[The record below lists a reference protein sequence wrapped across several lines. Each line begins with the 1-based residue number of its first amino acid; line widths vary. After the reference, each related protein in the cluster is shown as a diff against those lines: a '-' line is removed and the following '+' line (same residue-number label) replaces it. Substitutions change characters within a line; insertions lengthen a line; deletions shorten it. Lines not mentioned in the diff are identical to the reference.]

1 MNKYNTLE
9 KILIYSGILIF
20 MTFILL
26 PFVEMFYASLR
37 PLDHLFRSPY
47 QFYSDD
53 LSFWAYREMWNTV
66 PMLGRYIFNSFFLA
80 SSVAIIT
87 LIFVIPAAY
96 SYARFKFPAKN
107 TSLYILLAINMFSGA
122 VLLIPL
128 YKVLRTFGLLNSYQA
143 MIVPGVAFLIPT
155 SIWLLKSYF
164 EKIPIDL
171 EEAAFVDGASRVQI
185 LRHIIAPLST
195 PGLVVVGIY
204 AFIGAYA
211 QQFLFAITF
220 NQKKEYMPIPSGL
233 YEFIGY
239 QSVKW
244 NEMMAASL
252 VGIAPVLLVFIFF
265 VFLDLNHE
273 IKSLLITT
281 AKYAWDVDST
291 LLDFNRH

>member
-1 MNKYNTLE
+1 MNKYNIFQ
-9 KILIYSGILIF
+9 KIFLYFSIVIF
-20 MTFILL
+20 LTFILL

-37 PLDHLFRSPY
+37 PLNHLFRSPY

-53 LSFWAYREMWNTV
+53 LSFWAYSEMWNTV
-66 PMLGRYIFNSFFLA
+66 PRLGRYIFNSFFLA
-80 SSVAIIT
+80 TCSALLT
-87 LIFVIPAAY
+87 LLFVIPAAY
-96 SYARFKFPAKN
+96 AYARFDFPAKN
-107 TSLYILLAINMFSGA
+107 ISLYLLLAVNMFAGA

-128 YKVLRTFGLLNSYQA
+128 YKLLRALSLLNTYLA
-143 MIVPGVAFLIPT
+143 MIIPAIAFLIPT

-164 EKIPIDL
+164 QKIPIEL
-171 EEAAFVDGASRVQI
+171 EEAAFCDGASRIQI

-220 NQKKEYMPIPSGL
+220 NQKKEYMPIPAGL

-239 QSVKW
+239 QTVKW

-252 VGIAPVLLVFIFF
+252 VGIVPVLILFIFLQRYI
-265 VFLDLNHE
+265 VEGL
-273 IKSLLITT
+273 T
-281 AKYAWDVDST
+281 AGAVK
-291 LLDFNRH
+291 H

>member
-1 MNKYNTLE
+1 MDKFTFVQKFLM
-9 KILIYSGILIF
+9 YSAIFVF

-80 SSVAIIT
+80 SSVAILT
-87 LIFVIPAAY
+87 LLFVIPAAY
-96 SYARFKFPAKN
+96 SYARFNFPFKN
-107 TSLYILLAINMFSGA
+107 SSLYILLAINMFSGA

-164 EKIPIDL
+164 EKIPVDL

-220 NQKKEYMPIPSGL
+220 NQKKEFMPIPSGL

-252 VGIAPVLLVFIFF
+252 VGIAPVLILFIFLQKYI
-265 VFLDLNHE
+265 VEGL
-273 IKSLLITT
+273 T
-281 AKYAWDVDST
+281 AGAVK
-291 LLDFNRH
+291 N

>member
-1 MNKYNTLE
+1 MNKYTILE
-9 KILIYSGILIF
+9 KLLIYFGILIF

-53 LSFWAYREMWNTV
+53 LSFWAYSEMWKTV

-80 SSVAIIT
+80 TVTSLLT
-87 LIFVIPAAY
+87 LLFVIPAAY

-107 TSLYILLAINMFSGA
+107 TSLYLLLAINMFSGA

-128 YKVLRTFGLLNSYQA
+128 YKLLSTFGLLNTYQA

-164 EKIPIDL
+164 EKIPIEL
-171 EEAAFVDGASRVQI
+171 EEAAFCDGATRIQI
-185 LRHIIAPLST
+185 LRHVIAPLST

-204 AFIGAYA
+204 AFIGSYA
-211 QQFLFAITF
+211 QQFLFAISF
-220 NQKKEYMPIPSGL
+220 NQKKEFMPIPAGL

-239 QSVKW
+239 TTVKW

-252 VGIAPVLLVFIFF
+252 VGIAPVLLVFL
-265 VFLDLNHE
+265 FLQKYIVEGL
-273 IKSLLITT
+273 T
-281 AKYAWDVDST
+281 AGAVK
-291 LLDFNRH
+291 N

>member
-1 MNKYNTLE
+1 MDKYNLFE
-9 KILIYSGILIF
+9 KILLYSGILLF

-47 QFYSDD
+47 QFFSDD
-53 LSFWAYREMWNTV
+53 LSFWAYGEMWNTV

-80 SSVAIIT
+80 TCVTVIT
-87 LIFVIPAAY
+87 ILFVIPAAY
-96 SYARFKFPAKN
+96 SYARFKFPGKN
-107 TSLYILLAINMFSGA
+107 STLYLLLAINMFSGA

-128 YKVLRTFGLLNSYQA
+128 YKLLRTLGLLNSYQA

-171 EEAAFVDGASRVQI
+171 EEAAFVDGASRMQI
-185 LRHIIAPLST
+185 LRHIITPLST
-195 PGLVVVGIY
+195 PGLVVVSLYI
-204 AFIGAYA
+204 FIGAYA

-220 NQKKEYMPIPSGL
+220 NSKKEYMPIPAGL

-239 QSVKW
+239 QTVKW

-252 VGIAPVLLVFIFF
+252 VGIAPVLIIFIFLQKYL
-265 VFLDLNHE
+265 VEGL
-273 IKSLLITT
+273 T
-281 AKYAWDVDST
+281 AGAVK
-291 LLDFNRH
+291 N

>member
-1 MNKYNTLE
+1 MNKYNPFE
-9 KILIYSGILIF
+9 KILIYFGIFVF

-26 PFVEMFYASLR
+26 PFIEMFYASLR

-80 SSVAIIT
+80 SCVAILT

-96 SYARFKFPAKN
+96 AYARFKFPAKN

-122 VLLIPL
+122 VILIPL
-128 YKVLRTFGLLNSYQA
+128 YKLLRTLGLLNSYQS
-143 MIVPGVAFLIPT
+143 MIIPGVAFLIPT
-155 SIWLLKSYF
+155 AIWLLKSYF

-220 NQKKEYMPIPSGL
+220 NQKKEYMPIPTGL

-244 NEMMAASL
+244 NEMMAAAL
-252 VGIAPVLLVFIFF
+252 VGMLPVLLLF
-265 VFLDLNHE
+265 VFLQKYIVEGL
-273 IKSLLITT
+273 T
-281 AKYAWDVDST
+281 AGAVK
-291 LLDFNRH
+291 N

>member
-1 MNKYNTLE
+1 MDRYTFLE
-9 KILIYSGILIF
+9 KFFIYSAIFIF

-26 PFVEMFYASLR
+26 PVVEMFYASLR

-53 LSFWAYREMWNTV
+53 LSFWAYSEMWKTV

-80 SSVAIIT
+80 TVTSLLT
-87 LIFVIPAAY
+87 LLFVIPAAY

-107 TSLYILLAINMFSGA
+107 TSLYLLLAINMFSGA

-128 YKVLRTFGLLNSYQA
+128 YKLLRTFGLLNTYQA

-164 EKIPIDL
+164 EKIPIEL
-171 EEAAFVDGASRVQI
+171 EEAAFCDGATRIQI
-185 LRHIIAPLST
+185 LRHVIAPLST

-204 AFIGAYA
+204 AFIGSYA
-211 QQFLFAITF
+211 QQFLFAISF
-220 NQKKEYMPIPSGL
+220 NQKKEFMPIPAGL

-239 QSVKW
+239 TTVKW

-252 VGIAPVLLVFIFF
+252 VGIAPVLLVFL
-265 VFLDLNHE
+265 FLQKYIVEGL
-273 IKSLLITT
+273 T
-281 AKYAWDVDST
+281 AGAVK
-291 LLDFNRH
+291 N

>member
-1 MNKYNTLE
+1 MNKYNSFE
-9 KILIYSGILIF
+9 KILIYSGILVF

-80 SSVAIIT
+80 TSVAVIT

-107 TSLYILLAINMFSGA
+107 TSLYVLLAINMFSGA

-252 VGIAPVLLVFIFF
+252 VGIAPVLLVFIFLQKYI
-265 VFLDLNHE
+265 VEGL
-273 IKSLLITT
+273 T
-281 AKYAWDVDST
+281 AGAVK
-291 LLDFNRH
+291 N

>member
-1 MNKYNTLE
+1 
-9 KILIYSGILIF
+9 
-20 MTFILL
+20 
-26 PFVEMFYASLR
+26 MFYASLR

-47 QFYSDD
+47 QFFSND
-53 LSFWAYREMWNTV
+53 LSFWAYKEMWNTV

-80 SSVAIIT
+80 TCVALLT
-87 LIFVIPAAY
+87 LLFVIPAAY
-96 SYARFKFPAKN
+96 SYARFSFPGKN
-107 TSLYILLAINMFSGA
+107 PSLYLLLAVNMFAGA

-128 YKVLRTFGLLNSYQA
+128 YKVLRTLGLLNTYQA

-164 EKIPIDL
+164 EKIPIEL
-171 EEAAFVDGASRVQI
+171 EEAAFVDGGSRIQI

-211 QQFLFAITF
+211 QQFLFAISF
-220 NQKKEYMPIPSGL
+220 NQKKEFMPIPAGL

-239 QSVKW
+239 TTVKW

-252 VGIAPVLLVFIFF
+252 VGIAPVLLVFL
-265 VFLDLNHE
+265 FLQKYIVEGL
-273 IKSLLITT
+273 T
-281 AKYAWDVDST
+281 AGAVK
-291 LLDFNRH
+291 N

>member
-1 MNKYNTLE
+1 MNKYNIFQ
-9 KILIYSGILIF
+9 KIFLYFSIVIF
-20 MTFILL
+20 LTFILL

-37 PLDHLFRSPY
+37 PLNHLFRSPY

-53 LSFWAYREMWNTV
+53 LSFWAYSEMWKTV
-66 PMLGRYIFNSFFLA
+66 PRLGRYIFNSFFLA
-80 SSVAIIT
+80 TCSALLT
-87 LIFVIPAAY
+87 LLFVIPAAY
-96 SYARFKFPAKN
+96 AYARFNFPAKN
-107 TSLYILLAINMFSGA
+107 ISLYLLLAVNMFAGA

-128 YKVLRTFGLLNSYQA
+128 YKLLRALSLLNTYLA
-143 MIVPGVAFLIPT
+143 MIIPAIAFLIPT

-164 EKIPIDL
+164 QKIPIEL
-171 EEAAFVDGASRVQI
+171 EEAAFCDGASRIQI

-220 NQKKEYMPIPSGL
+220 NQKKEYMPIPAGL

-239 QSVKW
+239 QTVKW

-252 VGIAPVLLVFIFF
+252 VGIAPVLILFIFLQKYI
-265 VFLDLNHE
+265 VEGL
-273 IKSLLITT
+273 T
-281 AKYAWDVDST
+281 AGAVK
-291 LLDFNRH
+291 H

>member
-1 MNKYNTLE
+1 MDKYKLHE
-9 KILIYSGILIF
+9 KIFLYFGILIF
-20 MTFILL
+20 LTFILL

-66 PMLGRYIFNSFFLA
+66 PMLGRYIFNSLFLA
-80 SSVAIIT
+80 TCTALIT

-96 SYARFKFPAKN
+96 SYARFQFPLKN
-107 TSLYILLAINMFSGA
+107 FSLYLLLAINMFSGA

-128 YKVLRTFGLLNSYQA
+128 YKLLKVFGLLNTYQA
-143 MIVPGVAFLIPT
+143 MIIPGVAFLIPT
-155 SIWLLKSYF
+155 AIWLLRSYF
-164 EKIPIDL
+164 HKIPIDL
-171 EEAAFVDGASRVQI
+171 EEAAFVDGASRIQI

-204 AFIGAYA
+204 AFIGSYA

-239 QSVKW
+239 TTVKW

-252 VGIAPVLLVFIFF
+252 VGIAPVLI
-265 VFLDLNHE
+265 VFLFLQRYIVE
-273 IKSLLITT
+273 GLT
-281 AKYAWDVDST
+281 AGAVK
-291 LLDFNRH
+291 N

>member
-1 MNKYNTLE
+1 MDRYTFLE
-9 KILIYSGILIF
+9 KFFIYSAIFIF

-53 LSFWAYREMWNTV
+53 LSFWAYSEMWNTV

-80 SSVAIIT
+80 SSVAILT
-87 LIFVIPAAY
+87 LLFVIPAAY
-96 SYARFKFPAKN
+96 SYARFNFPFKN
-107 TSLYILLAINMFSGA
+107 SSLYILLAINMFSGA

-128 YKVLRTFGLLNSYQA
+128 YKVLRTFGLLNTYQA

-155 SIWLLKSYF
+155 AIWLLKSYF
-164 EKIPIDL
+164 EKIPIEL
-171 EEAAFVDGASRVQI
+171 EEAAFCDGATRIQI
-185 LRHIIAPLST
+185 LRHVIAPLST

-220 NQKKEYMPIPSGL
+220 NQKKEYMPIPTGL

-244 NEMMAASL
+244 NEMMAAAL
-252 VGIAPVLLVFIFF
+252 VGMLPVLLLFIFLQKYI
-265 VFLDLNHE
+265 VEGL
-273 IKSLLITT
+273 T
-281 AKYAWDVDST
+281 AGAVK
-291 LLDFNRH
+291 N

>member
-1 MNKYNTLE
+1 VNKYTYFE
-9 KILIYSGILIF
+9 KVFLYIGILIF

-26 PFVEMFYASLR
+26 PFAEMFYASLR

-47 QFYSDD
+47 QFFSDD
-53 LSFWAYREMWNTV
+53 LSFWAYGEMWNTV
-66 PMLGRYIFNSFFLA
+66 PLLGRYIFNSFFLA
-80 SSVAIIT
+80 TCVAILT
-87 LIFVIPAAY
+87 LFFVIPAAY
-96 SYARFKFPAKN
+96 SYARFNFPAKN
-107 TSLYILLAINMFSGA
+107 SSLYLLLAINMFSGA

-128 YKVLRTFGLLNSYQA
+128 YKLLRTLGLLNSYQA

-220 NQKKEYMPIPSGL
+220 NSKKEFMPIPAGL

-239 QSVKW
+239 QTIKW

-252 VGIAPVLLVFIFF
+252 VGIAPVLIIFIFLQRYI
-265 VFLDLNHE
+265 VEGL
-273 IKSLLITT
+273 T
-281 AKYAWDVDST
+281 AGAVK
-291 LLDFNRH
+291 N

>member
-1 MNKYNTLE
+1 MDKFTSVQ
-9 KILIYSGILIF
+9 KIFLYSAILIF

-80 SSVAIIT
+80 SSVAILT
-87 LIFVIPAAY
+87 LLFVIPAAY
-96 SYARFKFPAKN
+96 SYARFTFPFKN
-107 TSLYILLAINMFSGA
+107 SSLYILLAINMFSGA

-128 YKVLRTFGLLNSYQA
+128 YKVLRTFGLLNTYQA

-155 SIWLLKSYF
+155 AIWLLKSYF
-164 EKIPIDL
+164 EKIPVDL

-204 AFIGAYA
+204 SFIGAYA

-220 NQKKEYMPIPSGL
+220 NQKKEFMPIPSGL

-252 VGIAPVLLVFIFF
+252 VGIAPVLILFIFLQRYI
-265 VFLDLNHE
+265 VEGL
-273 IKSLLITT
+273 T
-281 AKYAWDVDST
+281 AGAVK
-291 LLDFNRH
+291 N

>member
-1 MNKYNTLE
+1 MDKYNPFE
-9 KILIYSGILIF
+9 KILIYSGILVF

-80 SSVAIIT
+80 SCVAILT
-87 LIFVIPAAY
+87 LLFVIPAAY
-96 SYARFKFPAKN
+96 AYARFKFPAKN

-122 VLLIPL
+122 VILIPL
-128 YKVLRTFGLLNSYQA
+128 YKLLRTLGLLNSYQS
-143 MIVPGVAFLIPT
+143 MIIPGVAFLIPT
-155 SIWLLKSYF
+155 AIWLLKSYF

-204 AFIGAYA
+204 AFIGSYA

-239 QSVKW
+239 TTVKW

-252 VGIAPVLLVFIFF
+252 VGIAPVLIIFL
-265 VFLDLNHE
+265 FLQ
-273 IKSLLITT
+273 
-281 AKYAWDVDST
+281 KYIVAGLTSGAVK
-291 LLDFNRH
+291 N